1 MKYFAVDISKYSMQ
15 LFEIVKKMEHKGCVN
30 KQRRLP
36 RGEGYSIAGFEGL
49 GFEWDYL
56 INDVD

>member
-15 LFEIVKKMEHKGCVN
+15 LFEIVKNWSIRDASINSEDY
-30 KQRRLP
+30 P
-36 RGEGYSIAGFEGL
+36 EGYSIAGFEGL

>member
-1 MKYFAVDISKYSMQ
+1 MKYFAVDIGKYSKQ
-15 LFEIVKKMEHKGCVN
+15 LFEIVKKWSI
-30 KQRRLP
+30 
-36 RGEGYSIAGFEGL
+36 RGAAINSEDYPEGDSIAGFEGL

>member
-15 LFEIVKKMEHKGCVN
+15 LFEIVKNWSIRDAAINSEDYPVGD
-30 KQRRLP
+30 
-36 RGEGYSIAGFEGL
+36 SIAGFEGL